1 MASGLRLPVGVGVS
15 ATNACC
21 CRSDGRDPPHEAR
34 LCSPQA
40 GLKTTVCFAS
50 RLCRPGVRSSCCP
63 PRPDNS
69 RYFHSCLFVTI
80 RGSFVVQNDPQRRT
94 CRTDLGLESPS
105 YMTFVS
111 IRVHSWF
118 RTTRSEEP
126 FGAVLG
132 LESPSYKNS
141 CPFVSIRGS
150 ETSAAKTLPGRSRA
164 GKPELHEFVSIRVHS
179 WFKTPRSR
187 SPSATDL
194 GLEGPSYRKSCP
206 FVSIRVHSWF
216 KTTPREAP
224 SGQISGWK
232 ARAT

>member
-21 CRSDGRDPPHEAR
+21 CRSDGHDPPHEAR

-80 RGSFVVQNDPQRRT
+80 RGSFVVQNDPQRGPFRA
-94 CRTDLGLESPS
+94 DLGLESPS
-105 YMTFVS
+105 YKNSCPFVSIRGSKRPAAKTLQGRSRAGKPELQKFVS

-141 CPFVSIRGS
+141 CPFVFIRGS
-150 ETSAAKTLPGRSRA
+150 K
-164 GKPELHEFVSIRVHS
+164 
-179 WFKTPRSR
+179 
-187 SPSATDL
+187 
-194 GLEGPSYRKSCP
+194 
-206 FVSIRVHSWF
+206 
-216 KTTPREAP
+216 
-224 SGQISGWK
+224 
-232 ARAT
+232 